1 MASTVD
7 SAAEQ
12 LSKLGVDGAFADSA
26 PNLKKNLHLLSPEQA
41 HVMLKCYPF
50 FFSFF
55 WFLDL
60 DFVYCD
66 WNLAVLSG

>member
-12 LSKLGVDGAFADSA
+12 LSKLGIDGAFADSA
-26 PNLKKNLHLLSPEQA
+26 PNLKKNLHLLSSEQV
-41 HVMLKCYPF
+41 HVMLKCYS

-55 WFLDL
+55 LFLVFGFGFCL
-60 DFVYCD
+60 
-66 WNLAVLSG
+66 L